1 MVERPL
7 EIGQTVKLRLDSL
20 AAGGESVGRHEGMA
34 VFAMWGC
41 PGDEA
46 EVGITQVSRRFARG
60 IVRLV
65 IEPSPDRVDP
75 PCPHFGDCG
84 GCQLQHVSYEAQLR
98 HKTAVVRDA
107 LQRIGG
113 LTEVEVADTWGM
125 EEPWRYRNRAQ
136 YSAAVN
142 ESGELT
148 LGFARFHSH
157 EVVALS
163 ECQLQHP
170 LSERIRTAI
179 ERLLPPIDQG
189 GRERPL
195 LLGVETFVSFS
206 AGRALVTLVCEG
218 QPAFLRPLADALTE
232 DVPEVAGVLSARRR
246 GRAAVHRSPAEV
258 VMGEGHLPEEIGGH
272 AYRVSA
278 DSFFQTNPG
287 QAARA
292 VELVK
297 EWAEM
302 GPGETVA
309 DLYCGVGTFLLP
321 LAGRARRAFGVEAA
335 GSAVSDGKA
344 NARAWGLRNV
354 TFYQRNVERVLP
366 RWVERGRTAD
376 VVVLDPPR
384 KGAGPIVTASVAK
397 LKPRRIILVSCDPA
411 TLARDLKHLAEL
423 GYPCH
428 RLQPIDMFPQ
438 TWHVEAVALCDR
450 VSDAPPERLS
460 SHPPTDGRSRLYGQA
475 QAR

>member
-1 MVERPL
+1 MAERPV
-7 EIGQTVKLRLDSL
+7 EKGQTVRLRLDSL
-20 AAGGESVGRHEGMA
+20 AVGGEAVGRHEGMA
-34 VFAMWGC
+34 VFTLLGC

-46 EVGITQVSRRFARG
+46 EVEITEVSRRFARG
-60 IVRLV
+60 IVRSV

-98 HKTAVVRDA
+98 HKTAMVRDA

-113 LTEVEVADTWGM
+113 LTDVEVGETASMD
-125 EEPWRYRNRAQ
+125 EPWRYRNRAQ

-142 ESGELT
+142 ESGELA
-148 LGFARFHSH
+148 LGFARFHAH
-157 EVVALS
+157 EIVALT
-163 ECQLQHP
+163 ECELQHP

-179 ERLLPPIDQG
+179 ERLLPPTDQG

-206 AGRALVTLVCEG
+206 AGRALITLVCEG
-218 QPAFLRPLADALTE
+218 QPAFVRPLADALTE
-232 DVPEVAGVLSARRR
+232 DVSEVAGVLFARRR
-246 GRAAVHRSPAEV
+246 GRAAVHRSPAEL
-258 VMGEGHLPEEIGGH
+258 VMGEGHLLEEVGGH
-272 AYRVSA
+272 TYRVSA
-278 DSFFQTNPG
+278 DSFFQTSPV

-292 VELVK
+292 IELVR
-297 EWAEM
+297 EWADI
-302 GPGETVA
+302 GPGDTVV
-309 DLYCGVGTFLLP
+309 DLYSGVGTFLLP

-335 GSAVSDGKA
+335 ESAVSDGKA

-397 LKPRRIILVSCDPA
+397 LQPRRIVLVSCDPA

-423 GYPCH
+423 GYPCA
-428 RLQPIDMFPQ
+428 RVQPIDMFPQ
-438 TWHVEAVALCDR
+438 TWHVEAAALC
-450 VSDAPPERLS
+450 ERQAEA
-460 SHPPTDGRSRLYGQA
+460 DGA
-475 QAR
+475 A